1 MKKEDR
7 YLSVIKFAELAGV
20 NRSAIYQKLDN
31 GELVRLPNGK
41 LDVTD
46 PTNKLY
52 IETDRSRAGNGK
64 GKGGTVIIPPVV
76 PELSDL
82 EKSID
87 MAITSKAGA
96 SLLKEIENVKK
107 LRIHNEKQLENLIDR
122 GVVRKYF
129 GAMSSIIINY
139 FFPIGNRLAPRVAGV
154 CKVTDPADVIK
165 IQTIIDK
172 EIMRALEQF
181 KKECEGISENER

>member
-1 MKKEDR
+1 MNKQDR
-7 YLSVIKFAELAGV
+7 YLSVIKFAKLAGV

-41 LDVTD
+41 LDITD

-52 IETDRSRAGNGK
+52 IETDRAGNGK
-64 GKGGTVIIPPVV
+64 AGTVIIPPAV

-87 MAITSKAGA
+87 TAVTSKAGA
-96 SLLKEIENVKK
+96 SLLKELENIKK

-172 EIMRALEQF
+172 EIMRALDQF
-181 KKECEGISENER
+181 KKECEGIGK